1 MHRSASAPSFG
12 SPLHE
17 GTLFVAEGPTRG
29 PVAWHPLRFAHN
41 ADGSI
46 SFASAEGASSE
57 IFLDCDWRQPFT
69 VSPWKPLTSNG
80 RPLYPFSISY
90 SPLPGRKPPRDT
102 DAEGHA
108 SARRTLMLAASSA
121 ASRKRWLTTLA
132 RKVGSAQLRPS
143 ATFGEIGDYTVDH
156 PKKRFV
162 QLGQMQAQKMKPDER
177 RVFRLPPARAEMWQ
191 ARSSLSVVRDL
202 YDGYAADPL
211 TASARALKGRSASGH
226 ASPTAPDEFM
236 SHYLEKQAAIE
247 SLLHSNHWKAIERT
261 AASESAQRPSEEE
274 KLAVVEPAEEA
285 VEAPAVVRKPCGFEI
300 LARTVN
306 TKVDGA
312 VLENKDWSGGALFAR
327 ACADDP
333 SFELSVFLQSN
344 PKTHPIFIGMAP
356 PDADL
361 CQANFF
367 SSCGGIFLCLGG
379 SASDGKLGA
388 LGAPGGP
395 FVQSFNYRLVADL
408 PKGHI
413 GCTVQVNYTEAVDAD
428 GQLQGHVCFM
438 VSDGRGRL
446 HQHKPQLRHPVPSN
460 IGWLPCLLL
469 CNPDTKVWVKHLK

>member
-1 MHRSASAPSFG
+1 M
-12 SPLHE
+12 
-17 GTLFVAEGPTRG
+17 TVALEET
-29 PVAWHPLRFAHN
+29 
-41 ADGSI
+41 
-46 SFASAEGASSE
+46 
-57 IFLDCDWRQPFT
+57 
-69 VSPWKPLTSNG
+69 
-80 RPLYPFSISY
+80 
-90 SPLPGRKPPRDT
+90 
-102 DAEGHA
+102 
-108 SARRTLMLAASSA
+108 
-121 ASRKRWLTTLA
+121 
-132 RKVGSAQLRPS
+132 
-143 ATFGEIGDYTVDH
+143 
-156 PKKRFV
+156 
-162 QLGQMQAQKMKPDER
+162 
-177 RVFRLPPARAEMWQ
+177 
-191 ARSSLSVVRDL
+191 
-202 YDGYAADPL
+202 
-211 TASARALKGRSASGH
+211 GH

-312 VLENKDWSGGALFAR
+312 VLENKDWWGLSGVLVHPWHKIFSCEFQLDPQMEIPCLAAQDWSGGALFAR